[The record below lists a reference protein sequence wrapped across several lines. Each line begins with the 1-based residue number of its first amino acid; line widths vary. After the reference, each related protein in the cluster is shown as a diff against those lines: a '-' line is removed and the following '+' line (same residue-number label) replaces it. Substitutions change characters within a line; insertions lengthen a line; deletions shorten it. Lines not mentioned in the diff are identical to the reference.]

1 MSDAAGRR
9 CTQSCRSCPCF
20 SNSERYCECRRRCI
34 ILTSM
39 TLKNPLRRFARCRM
53 YDSPKGCDYFEWID
67 DSLCDKVRSMVV
79 SLIASSET
87 LLEDNKQLQRQLDE
101 GVVEK
106 DIQNKLKE
114 KNARLKMENSSLKM
128 ENSRLRT
135 QMLQYQMRQRNMLR
149 GLLLLFTIVICV
161 TYIVGGEK

>member
-1 MSDAAGRR
+1 
-9 CTQSCRSCPCF
+9 
-20 SNSERYCECRRRCI
+20 
-34 ILTSM
+34 
-39 TLKNPLRRFARCRM
+39 
-53 YDSPKGCDYFEWID
+53 
-67 DSLCDKVRSMVV
+67 VV
-79 SLIASSET
+79 SLITSSET

-135 QMLQYQMRQRNMLR
+135 QVLQYQMRQRNMLR